1 MLSCKEVSYL
11 ISAAQDR
18 PLRVVERMQL
28 ELHLAMCKGCT
39 NLRKQMDFLRGAI
52 RRGPPAADDAPPADR

>member
-11 ISAAQDR
+11 LSEAQDR
-18 PLRVVERMQL
+18 PLGVVERMQL

-39 NLRKQMDFLRGAI
+39 HLRRQMDFLRGAI
-52 RRGPPAADDAPPADR
+52 RRYPPARDDSHHER